1 MRIYLQIMIQRIQ
14 SIFFLFA
21 SLALFA
27 LFLFPLV
34 HNINVAGVA
43 ENIKIDGIYQF
54 INGQPVRTVSFL
66 MLTIATIL
74 LAIIPLIAIFMFN
87 NRKLQLALAYGGIL
101 AIIGL
106 SFWMSQTVQ
115 GVLNGATLR
124 TDNYG
129 IGMLLSSV
137 SIVFLLGAARNIK
150 KDEKLIKSADRLR

>member
-1 MRIYLQIMIQRIQ
+1 MIQRVQ
-14 SIFFLFA
+14 SIFFLLA
-21 SLALFA
+21 SLALLA

-34 HNINVAGVA
+34 HGITVDGVV
-43 ENIKIDGIYQF
+43 ENIKIDGVYQTV
-54 INGQPVRTVSFL
+54 NGQLVRTVSFL
-66 MLTIATIL
+66 MLTIATVL
-74 LAIIPLIAIFMFN
+74 LAVVPLIALFMFN

-115 GVLNGATLR
+115 GLLHGATLR

-137 SIVFLLGAARNIK
+137 SIVFLLGAARGIK

>member
-1 MRIYLQIMIQRIQ
+1 MIQRVQ

-21 SLALFA
+21 SLALLA
-27 LFLFPLV
+27 LFFFPLV
-34 HNINVAGVA
+34 HGVNVSGVV
-43 ENIKIDGIYQF
+43 ENIKIDGVYQ
-54 INGQPVRTVSFL
+54 IVNGQPARTVSFL
-66 MLTIATIL
+66 MLTIATVV
-74 LAIIPLIAIFMFN
+74 LAVVPIIALFMFS

-115 GVLNGATLR
+115 GILNGITLR

-137 SIVFLLGAARNIK
+137 SIVFLLGAARGIK

>member
-1 MRIYLQIMIQRIQ
+1 MIQRVQ
-14 SIFFLFA
+14 SIFFLLA
-21 SLALFA
+21 SLALLA

-34 HNINVAGVA
+34 HGINVDGVV
-43 ENIKIDGIYQF
+43 ENIKIDGVYQTV
-54 INGQPVRTVSFL
+54 NGQLVRTVSFL
-66 MLTIATIL
+66 MLTIATVL
-74 LAIIPLIAIFMFN
+74 LAVVPLIALFMFK
-87 NRKLQLALAYGGIL
+87 NRKLQLALAYGGVL

-115 GVLNGATLR
+115 GFLHGATLR

-137 SIVFLLGAARNIK
+137 SIVFLLGAARGIK

>member
-1 MRIYLQIMIQRIQ
+1 MIQRIQ

-21 SLALFA
+21 SLALLA

-34 HNINVAGVA
+34 HGINVDGVA
-43 ENIKIDGIYQF
+43 ENIKIDGVYQI
-54 INGQPVRTVSFL
+54 INGQPARTVSFL
-66 MLTIATIL
+66 MLTIITVI
-74 LAIIPLIAIFMFN
+74 LAIVPLVAIFMYS
-87 NRKLQLALAYGGIL
+87 NRRLQLALAYSSIL

-115 GVLNGATLR
+115 GVLHGATLR

-129 IGMLLSSV
+129 IGMLLSSI

-150 KDEKLIKSADRLR
+150 KDEKLVKSADRLR

>member
-1 MRIYLQIMIQRIQ
+1 MIQRIQ

-21 SLALFA
+21 SLALLA

-34 HNINVAGVA
+34 HNVNVAGIA
-43 ENIKIDGIYQF
+43 ENIKIDGVYQI

-66 MLTIATIL
+66 MLTIATVA
-74 LAIIPLIAIFMFN
+74 LAIVPLIALFMYT

-115 GVLNGATLR
+115 SVINGASLR

-137 SIVFLLGAARNIK
+137 SIVFLLAAARNVK

>member
-1 MRIYLQIMIQRIQ
+1 MIQRIQ
-14 SIFFLFA
+14 SIFFLLA

-34 HNINVAGVA
+34 HDVNVAGVA
-43 ENIKIDGIYQF
+43 ENIKIDGVYQI
-54 INGQPVRTVSFL
+54 INGQPARTVSFL
-66 MLTIATIL
+66 MLTIATVA
-74 LAIIPLIAIFMFN
+74 LAIVPLIAIFMYT

-115 GVLNGATLR
+115 SVINGATLR

-137 SIVFLLGAARNIK
+137 SIVFLLAAARNVK